1 MTMKFKRKWILWTA
15 VILLLSWAAFAS
27 GEGTVEST
35 AAEAADPED
44 EWTVLIYMCGSDL
57 ESTYSYATGNL
68 EEISRCR
75 KVKNII
81 KTQAAKA
88 GYFFEEPGQVNILIA
103 TGGTKEWHAQVLG
116 MDMSTDCLQYWRYE
130 PVADST
136 SSGVFR
142 PEATRPLAS
151 MANPDTLTDFIQ
163 WGAGTYPAKKY
174 CLVLWDHGGGSKT
187 GIFIDE
193 LFEGDVMY
201 LDELKAALENS
212 GVRMDTV
219 LFDACLMANL
229 ETAWA
234 IHNQADWMVA
244 SEEVVAGKGTAI
256 GDWLQQLYYVPECD
270 GKRLGRWICDMT
282 AIKYA
287 NENDEQAQELMTW
300 SVTDLSK
307 IDELAGYFDRFFQL
321 AGEAYEK
328 KPELLTNLVRSI
340 FSSDFYGTGEENMYD
355 LASILYERFFN
366 EIADPASHWQMID
379 SVTDAVPY
387 CLHGSGRSS
396 ARGLSFCYGADFSVK
411 ELETYARN
419 CPSCYYLAMLD
430 AISPWTAPDW
440 VYEQVPR
447 LPEMETIDAYQV
459 KVNKIVYLDGTPAFS
474 LVDGYDRNVSR
485 VRYNLY
491 RLNGETGQTES
502 LGTAGAYLDKKQGE
516 KGIYR
521 IYDLWHWPAIDGT
534 ICQIELLTK
543 RMNETY
549 DSLINIP
556 IQINDKV
563 WNLRCGFTGKDM
575 SYTVYGLWEGFD
587 SESKMFNRNVKTLAQ
602 FAGQEYQLLYEQY
615 RDSATGK
622 VYYASSEPRR
632 LTRALNVK
640 EVLLPEG
647 SYEIEFVIDDLF
659 NRSMSLGR
667 VGMEWDGKTMKIRT
681 DGWEGTETLDIMEY
695 YTEDN

>member
-1 MTMKFKRKWILWTA
+1 MRFKRKWILWAT
-15 VILLLSWAAFAS
+15 VILLLPWAAFAS
-27 GEGTVEST
+27 GEGSIENTT
-35 AAEAADPED
+35 TDKADPED

-57 ESTYSYATGNL
+57 ESRYRYATGNL
-68 EEISRCR
+68 EEISNCR
-75 KVKNII
+75 KVRDIYSAR
-81 KTQAAKA
+81 TAET
-88 GYFFEEPGQVNILIA
+88 GHYSETPGNVNILIA
-103 TGGTKEWHAQVLG
+103 TGGTKEWHTRDLG
-116 MDMSTDCLQYWRYE
+116 MDIRTDCLQYWSYE
-130 PVADST
+130 PALDYDSRGT
-136 SSGVFR
+136 FH
-142 PEATRPLAS
+142 PEETRPLAS
-151 MANPDTLTDFIQ
+151 MADPDTLTDFIQ
-163 WGAGTYPAKKY
+163 WGAGKYPAKKY

-201 LDELKAALENS
+201 LDELKTALEKS
-212 GVRMDTV
+212 GVRTDTL

-287 NENDEQAQELMTW
+287 NEDDEQAQELMTW
-300 SVTDLSK
+300 SVIDLSK
-307 IDELAGYFDRFFQL
+307 ISEVEAWFDRFFKL
-321 AGEAYEK
+321 AGAAYKESPETLEK
-328 KPELLTNLVRSI
+328 LVRSV
-340 FSSDFYGTGEENMYD
+340 FSTYMYGSGSENMYD
-355 LASILYERFFN
+355 LAGMLYERIFN
-366 EIADPASHWQMID
+366 EISDPEDHWLMLDAI
-379 SVTDAVPY
+379 TEAVPY
-387 CLHGSGRSS
+387 CLHGGGRPY
-396 ARGLSFCYGADFSVK
+396 ARGLSFCYGTDFSVK
-411 ELETYARN
+411 ELETYSRN
-419 CPSCYYLAMLD
+419 CPSCHYLAMLD

-440 VYEQVPR
+440 VYEQIPR
-447 LPEMETIDAYQV
+447 LPEISTIDAYQV
-459 KVNKIVYLDGTPAFS
+459 KVNKIVYSDGTPAFS
-474 LVDGYDRNVSR
+474 LVDGYDLNVSR

-491 RLNGETGQTES
+491 RLNEETGRKES
-502 LGTAGAYLDKKQGE
+502 LGTAGAYLDKTTD

-543 RMNETY
+543 YMNETY

-602 FAGQEYQLLYEQY
+602 FAGQEYQLLYEQ
-615 RDSATGK
+615 DWDPATGK
-622 VYYASSEPRR
+622 VYYASSEPRK
-632 LTRALNVK
+632 LTRSLNVK
-640 EVLLPEG
+640 EVVLPEG
-647 SYEIEFVIDDLF
+647 NYEIEFVIDDLF

-667 VGMEWDGKTMKIRT
+667 VGMEWDGKTMIIRT

-695 YTEDN
+695 YSEDN